1 MESMPCLDCCRFATV
16 IVGSESSSRLIFDKL
31 SQKDLH
37 GMLPTVMHYTMASLT
52 KLDPSRDPK
61 KDVAPSTGGVLL
73 CHPAA
78 L

>member
-1 MESMPCLDCCRFATV
+1 V

-52 KLDPSRDPK
+52 KLDPSRDLK
-61 KDVAPSTGGVLL
+61 KDVAPSTGGV
-73 CHPAA
+73 
-78 L
+78 